1 VKNNLILLIINIIVA
16 LFLVYVLFT
25 KVVVSTPTVKERPPT
40 QELQSVIEDKTDP
53 FNAYYYEMN
62 VHRREVPTIT
72 VIESAPEL
80 YNYYLSTE
88 QETAIRQGKNEYG
101 FERILSSKQVNL
113 KDEIER
119 YDDDYFLDK
128 FLVSLKLRDRGNG
141 SFKVAGIDYNTD
153 ETIITLYLYGS
164 KDFMSR
170 DWLIFI
176 EINRQDCLNKTFRVN
191 TIPGVY

>member
-1 VKNNLILLIINIIVA
+1 
-16 LFLVYVLFT
+16 VYVLFT
-25 KVVVSTPTVKERPPT
+25 KVVVSKPTVKEKPPT
-40 QELQSVIEDKTDP
+40 QVLQSVIEDETDP
-53 FNAYYYEMN
+53 FNAYYYELN
-62 VHRREVPTIT
+62 LYRREVPTVT

-80 YNYYLSTE
+80 YDYYLSIE

-101 FERILSSKQVNL
+101 LERIIRSKQVNL

-119 YDDDYFLDK
+119 YDDNYFSDK
-128 FLVSLKLRDRGNG
+128 FLVSLKLRDGGNG

-153 ETIITLYLYGS
+153 ETVITLYRYGS
-164 KDFMSR
+164 KDYMFR

-176 EINRQDCLNKTFRVN
+176 EINRQDCLNKTFRIN